1 MSPQLLGFAAMTEPF
16 VRPQFD
22 VAAFRAA
29 VDAERTR
36 RGLSWVE
43 LGKQVGIPTVR
54 EMGANGYMQADA
66 VVLVLQ
72 WLGRRCDEFVVRP
85 NGRRAPWAEREP
97 LPAPPPLFARF
108 DTIKLHAAL
117 DRMRVARGLTW
128 NEVAAEI
135 GAMPGQLARFTKGG
149 RTGADLMVAG
159 AEWAGE
165 PVEALLQPSC
175 PFLGPARMDA
185 FGANRR
191 R

>member
-1 MSPQLLGFAAMTEPF
+1 MTEQFAQP
-16 VRPQFD
+16 RFD
-22 VAAFRAA
+22 VAAFRTA

-36 RGLSWVE
+36 RALTWVE
-43 LGKQVGIPTVR
+43 LGKQVQIPTVR

-72 WLGRRCDEFVVRP
+72 WLCRRCDEFVVRP
-85 NGRRAPWAEREP
+85 AGQRAPWAEREP

-108 DTIKLHAAL
+108 DTIKLHAAM
-117 DRMRVARGLTW
+117 DRVRMERGLTW
-128 NEVAAEI
+128 NEVAAAV

-165 PVEALLQPSC
+165 PVEALLQPSS

-185 FGANRR
+185 HGANRR
-191 R
+191 